1 MNATQIGDPHQPA
14 MNAMKS
20 FEEENWARLSPAF
33 RAAHNRLRMA
43 RGGAPI
49 PAPKVDLYR
58 PPREAAIRPVD
69 DPADPEAVAAKCE
82 FRGLDDEA
90 RSLDRIAVRLA
101 LELARDR
108 LADRQLHTEVL
119 HRAIAQFVA
128 LAVKE
133 SGWNRKK
140 IIGEAMDRYG
150 VGERTVEKAIAKY
163 PKEF

>member
-1 MNATQIGDPHQPA
+1 MICASSDDT
-14 MNAMKS
+14 MKS
-20 FEEENWARLSPAF
+20 FEEENWARLSPQF
-33 RAAHNRLRMA
+33 RVAHNRLRMA
-43 RGGAPI
+43 RGKPPI

-90 RSLDRIAVRLA
+90 QSDRIAERLA
-101 LELARDR
+101 LELARYR
-108 LADRQLHTEVL
+108 LADRRLHTEVL

-133 SGWNRKK
+133 RKKSSWNRKK